1 MGMLMHRGIRCGRR
15 AVAEVVG
22 STLIEPTHRAAPGI
36 QPAADAPAAAVTVQ
50 TVYFP
55 DSFGRLPAD
64 ENGKDVRD
72 APPARA
78 ASIVPSVLLGS
89 VPAELILIRG
99 GSQYWPVT
107 GTKLLW
113 VRHTDGFAGWR
124 TGFLRGRRTPA
135 GRQPPPLRCQCQPPI
150 GSNRAPA

>member
-15 AVAEVVG
+15 AVAWVVG
-22 STLIEPTHRAAPGI
+22 STLIGPTHRVTPGI
-36 QPAADAPAAAVTVQ
+36 QAAVPAAAVIVQ
-50 TVYFP
+50 TVHVP

-78 ASIVPSVLLGS
+78 ASIVPSVLLS
-89 VPAELILIRG
+89 PVPAELILVRG
-99 GSQYWPVT
+99 GSQYRPVT

-124 TGFLRGRRTPA
+124 TGSFSADGGPQLGGSRR
-135 GRQPPPLRCQCQPPI
+135 L
-150 GSNRAPA
+150 